1 MRMSRTITVS
11 DHVYERLEAE
21 ARARGMKSI
30 EQLLEQLPLPRKEHE
45 PLTEEELQRRREVVD
60 RTNEIYEEL
69 SQKYGMMPDSVDLI
83 REDRE
88 R

>member
-1 MRMSRTITVS
+1 MSRTITVS

>member
-1 MRMSRTITVS
+1 MSRTITVP
-11 DHVYERLEAE
+11 DHVYQRLEAE
-21 ARARGMKSI
+21 AHARGLKGI
-30 EQLLEQLPLPRKEHE
+30 EQLLEQLPLAKAESD
-45 PLTEEELQRRREVVD
+45 PLTDEELKRRHEVVA

-69 SQKYGMMPDSVDLI
+69 SRKYGMMPDSVELI

>member
-60 RTNEIYEEL
+60 RTHEIYEEL

>member
-1 MRMSRTITVS
+1 MSRTITVS

-30 EQLLEQLPLPRKEHE
+30 EQLLEQLPQHSQK
-45 PLTEEELQRRREVVD
+45 PLTITPEELQQRQAAVARID
-60 RTNEIYEEL
+60 AIYEEMRR
-69 SQKYGMMPDSVDLI
+69 KYGTMPDSVDLI